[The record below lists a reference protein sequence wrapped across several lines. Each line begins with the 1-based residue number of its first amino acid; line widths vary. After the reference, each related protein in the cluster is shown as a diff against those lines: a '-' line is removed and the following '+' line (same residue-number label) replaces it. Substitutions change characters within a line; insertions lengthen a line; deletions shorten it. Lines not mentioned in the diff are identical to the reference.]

1 MFFILSKILAFTL
14 NPGFWIFCLL
24 LASLYFKQHQ
34 KKWLIATTLV
44 FIFFSNGFILNLF
57 IRFYES
63 KPTQVSENS
72 YDFAI
77 ILGGY
82 SSYNFEYQHVEFG
95 GATDRLMTPLQM
107 YFNGKV
113 KKLILSGGSGELLNQ
128 TYSEQEKVADFLQ
141 NIGIPHEDILVEH
154 HSRNTHENAVFT
166 QQLITEKNL
175 QHHSFLLVTSAMH
188 MPRSLACFQKA
199 GLNPIPLPVD
209 FASVSIKE
217 KASLDYIL
225 IPDMAALLGWQYVLH
240 EWVGYIIY
248 KTLNYL

>member
-1 MFFILSKILAFTL
+1 MAFTI

-63 KPTQVSENS
+63 KPTQITESN

-77 ILGGY
+77 VLGGY
-82 SSYNFEYQHVEFG
+82 SSYNFEYNHVEFG
-95 GATDRLMTPLQM
+95 SATDRLMTPLQM

-128 TYSEQEKVADFLQ
+128 TYSEQEKVADFL
-141 NIGIPHEDILVEH
+141 ISMGISPNDILIELN
-154 HSRNTHENAVFT
+154 SKNTYENAVFT
-166 QQLITEKNL
+166 QELIEKN
-175 QHHSFLLVTSAMH
+175 QFQNHTFLLVTSAMH

-199 GLNPIPLPVD
+199 GIYPTPLPVD
-209 FASVSIKE
+209 FASVSILE
-217 KASLDYIL
+217 KASFNYIF
-225 IPDMAALLGWQYVLH
+225 IPDLAALLGWQYVLH
-240 EWVGYIIY
+240 EWIGYIVY